1 MNRLIIAALYL
12 LAGLMLLG
20 FFNSG
25 LALTGPAVVA
35 LLLVVVLPAG
45 IATRLLLKQP
55 SAKAVQQRQQ
65 DLRMNTIESEILRIA
80 RLHQGKLTLVEIVSD
95 LAISTDE
102 AKAAADSLVHKE
114 IADLEITD
122 SGVLVYTFYD
132 LRHLHEKSSARG
144 LLE

>member
-45 IATRLLLKQP
+45 FATRMLLKRP
-55 SAKAVQQRQQ
+55 SAQALQQRQQ
-65 DLRMNTIESEILRIA
+65 HLRMNTIESEILRIA
-80 RLHQGKLTLVEIVSD
+80 RVHQGKLTLVEIVSD

>member
-1 MNRLIIAALYL
+1 MNKLIIAALYL
-12 LAGLMLLG
+12 LAALMLLG

-25 LALTGPAVVA
+25 LELTAPAIVA

-45 IATRLLLKQP
+45 FATRMLLKQP
-55 SAKAVQQRQQ
+55 NAKVLQQRQQ
-65 DLRMNTIESEILRIA
+65 NLRMNTIESEILRIA
-80 RLHQGKLTLVEIVSD
+80 QLHQGKLTLVEIVSD

-102 AKAAADSLVHKE
+102 AKSAADSLVHKE
-114 IADLEITD
+114 IADLEITN
-122 SGVLVYTFYD
+122 SGVLVYTFHD